1 MKICINVN
9 LKPGSLKEID
19 QFTVKLVL
27 NGLLLGQ
34 MYLRKFNHGNEKKK
48 SQWEWNKIYN
58 FFRNVYFGQLLG
70 QKQVCDIWCHQN
82 IIWHRVIKTTKK
94 SVLEAE
100 NFRVKQYVWFVHI
113 FK

>member
-34 MYLRKFNHGNEKKK
+34 MYLKKK
-48 SQWEWNKIYN
+48 ESELCYNIETMHCLIY
-58 FFRNVYFGQLLG
+58 YL
-70 QKQVCDIWCHQN
+70 
-82 IIWHRVIKTTKK
+82 
-94 SVLEAE
+94 
-100 NFRVKQYVWFVHI
+100 
-113 FK
+113 